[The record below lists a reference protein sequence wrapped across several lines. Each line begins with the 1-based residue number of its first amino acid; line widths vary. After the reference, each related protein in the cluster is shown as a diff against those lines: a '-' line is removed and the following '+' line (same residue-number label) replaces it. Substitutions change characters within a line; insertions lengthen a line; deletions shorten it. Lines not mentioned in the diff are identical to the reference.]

1 MKGAPSRHVAPA
13 QKDGTERRTVPG
25 PRSKAI
31 FDREAEAMAP
41 GLQSIAIYSQI
52 AVDRAQG
59 CTIYDVDGNE
69 YLDFIAGIA
78 VGSVGH
84 CHPHYVKRISEQLT
98 RSTFGSFTTET
109 RARFLELVSD
119 LLPEGIT
126 HIQLFS
132 GGAEAVEAAFRL
144 AKSVTK
150 KFEFVG
156 FWGGFHG
163 KTGGVLGLLGDE
175 FKRDYGP
182 FMPGLYLSPFAYCYR
197 CPLKLRYPTCGI
209 ACAEHLRQVIKLQSQ
224 QQIAAIIVEPIQG
237 TAGNVVPPA
246 EFLPAVQSI
255 AKEFG
260 ALLIS
265 DEMQTAFG
273 SAGAMWGFEH
283 DQLAPDI
290 LTVGKGVGGGFPVS
304 GVIST
309 DEHCQAQPYSLPSGS
324 SSSYGGN
331 PLAAAAGL
339 ATLEIILN
347 EQLAENSGKIGKALL
362 ERFQAFVERFEFVG
376 DARGRGLMLGV
387 ELVKNKKT
395 KERVDKSVCRR
406 IFERCMD
413 RGLLSMTYTNPIR
426 IIPPLTISE
435 ASALKAADIL
445 EEVFAEVQQDGTY
458 RI

>member
-1 MKGAPSRHVAPA
+1 MKKKAFGARGVDAPHQAGGTSRAA
-13 QKDGTERRTVPG
+13 KIFAEEQEYISPG
-25 PRSKAI
+25 
-31 FDREAEAMAP
+31 FQ
-41 GLQSIAIYSQI
+41 GIALY
-52 AVDRAQG
+52 
-59 CTIYDVDGNE
+59 
-69 YLDFIAGIA
+69 AGIA
-78 VGSVGH
+78 LARGRNEIVIDEDGKQYIDFVSGIGVGSVGH
-84 CHPHYVKRISEQLT
+84 CHPHYVKALQKQLGEL
-98 RSTFGSFTTET
+98 SFGSFATQV
-109 RARFLELVSD
+109 RMKFLRLLAS
-119 LLPEGIT
+119 LLPSPLSRT
-126 HIQLFS
+126 QLFS

-175 FKRDYGP
+175 FKKDYGP

-197 CPLKLRYPTCGI
+197 CPLKLRYPSCGI

-237 TAGNVVPPA
+237 TAGNVVPPP
-246 EFLPAVQSI
+246 EFLPAVESI

-273 SAGAMWGFEH
+273 RAGAMWGFAH
-283 DQLAPDI
+283 DQLSPDI
-290 LTVGKGVGGGFPVS
+290 LTVGKGIAGGFPLS
-304 GVIST
+304 AVIST
-309 DEHCQAQPYSLPSGS
+309 DEHCQAKPHSLPSGS

-339 ATLEIILN
+339 ATLEIILD
-347 EQLAENSGKIGKALL
+347 EKLAENSRKIGKILL

-376 DARGRGLMLGV
+376 DVRGRGLMLGI

-395 KERVDKSVCRR
+395 KERVDKAVCRR

-413 RGLLSMTYTNPIR
+413 RGLLSMTYSNPIR

-435 ASALKAADIL
+435 RSALQAAAIL

-458 RI
+458 RK